1 MPSRSSAPAIS
12 DKSRA
17 QSPTLRASTPM
28 QSSECDSG
36 MVPYR
41 LTRPSVGL
49 MPTTPHVAAG
59 SRTEP
64 PVSEPSAANARPAA
78 TAAPDPDDEP
88 PVIWSGFQGLR
99 QRP

>member
-1 MPSRSSAPAIS
+1 MPSCASGPAIN

-49 MPTTPHVAAG
+49 MPTTPQAAAG
-59 SRTEP
+59 RRTEP
-64 PVSEPSAANARPAA
+64 PVSEPSAPNARAAA
-78 TAAPDPDDEP
+78 TAAPDPDEEP
-88 PVIWSGFQGLR
+88 PVMWSGFHGFR